1 MEINFIF
8 SEIMRL
14 KHVYFLLNLLDNL
27 LNRILVSPGCNGV
40 LMYPLD
46 GRSRNIQTFYI
57 NLPTGKYRRN
67 LIQQSG
73 KVL

>member
-14 KHVYFLLNLLDNL
+14 KHVYFLLDLLDNL

-40 LMYPLD
+40 LMYPLMEEAE
-46 GRSRNIQTFYI
+46 TFRLSI
-57 NLPTGKYRRN
+57 LICRRVN
-67 LIQQSG
+67 TA
-73 KVL
+73 VT